1 MLFRRKD
8 IRTITCNGR
17 EKCRQ
22 KQAAGRRRV
31 QWGGVLLLLVS
42 RRIGVQEVLSPALA
56 DEKNHIREE
65 DQEDNPD
72 QEYVRAEKIY
82 DFGGKD
88 IHIDF

>member
-1 MLFRRKD
+1 MV
-8 IRTITCNGR
+8 
-17 EKCRQ
+17 EKS
-22 KQAAGRRRV
+22 AGRNKRPFEGRYS
-31 QWGGVLLLLVS
+31 GGVLLLLLVS

-88 IHIDF
+88 IHVNF